1 MAAADRSAPGQQA
14 GIPFVLMRGGTSKA
28 VFLRQADLPSDRQE
42 CDRVI
47 LALFGSPDPRQV
59 DGLGGADILT
69 SKLAII
75 GPPSRADADL
85 DYTFAQVSISEP
97 VVDYDI
103 NCGNISAAVG
113 PYAVDE
119 GLVPAVEPL
128 TSVRIHNTNT
138 ARILVA
144 ELPVAAGA
152 AAVEGDFSIDGVP
165 GTGAPVRLDWAA
177 TAGGATGALLPT
189 GRVTDLLE
197 LPGLGSHEVSIV
209 DIGNLSVFFRAEAAG
224 MTGTEGPA
232 GLTAEALAAAV
243 AVKEAAAAL
252 LGLPAG
258 GLVPVPVA
266 VAEPA
271 AYTSYATGASVSAG
285 ELDVL
290 GRVVGGRPPVLHK
303 AFPGTVGVCTAVAAA
318 IPGTVVALTARRT
331 GGDAFVIG
339 HPSGL
344 LPVWARVRSAAG
356 GWEVEQ
362 AAYARTARRLA
373 EGQAFVRRSVWPR

>member
-1 MAAADRSAPGQQA
+1 
-14 GIPFVLMRGGTSKA
+14 
-28 VFLRQADLPSDRQE
+28 
-42 CDRVI
+42 
-47 LALFGSPDPRQV
+47 
-59 DGLGGADILT
+59 
-69 SKLAII
+69 
-75 GPPSRADADL
+75 
-85 DYTFAQVSISEP
+85 
-97 VVDYDI
+97 
-103 NCGNISAAVG
+103 
-113 PYAVDE
+113 
-119 GLVPAVEPL
+119 
-128 TSVRIHNTNT
+128 VRIHNTNT
-138 ARILVA
+138 GRILVA
-144 ELPVAAGA
+144 ELEVAGGA
-152 AAVEGDFSIDGVP
+152 AAVEGDFAIDGVP

-197 LPGLGSHEVSIV
+197 VPGLGRPVEVSIV

-232 GLTAEALAAAV
+232 DLTAGSLEAAA

-252 LGLPAG
+252 LGLPAD

-271 AYTSYATGASVSAG
+271 AYRSYATGATVAAAG
-285 ELDVL
+285 LDL
-290 GRVVGGRPPVLHK
+290 LARVVGGRPPMLHK

-318 IPGTVVALTARRT
+318 IPGTVVALAARRT

-344 LPVWARVRSAAG
+344 LPVWARARAG
-356 GWEVEQ
+356 ADGWEVEQ

-373 EGQAFVRRSVWPR
+373 EGRAFVRRS